1 MEAGKTADHS
11 TKQKIFQME
20 EIILAKLEAIERNSL
35 LALTGLSKS
44 YLYKLT
50 SQRQIPFYRRA
61 KQLYFDR
68 EELEGWL
75 LQNRISTEAEAEAE
89 AVSYVTRNMK

>member
-1 MEAGKTADHS
+1 
-11 TKQKIFQME
+11 ME
-20 EIILAKLEAIERNSL
+20 ETILAKLEAIERNSL
-35 LALTGLSKS
+35 LAAKRVLMISDVAALTGLSKS

-89 AVSYVTRNMK
+89 AISYVTRNMK